1 VDLGGK
7 VLHPADHQGQAAFG
21 LSRLGQRLSLLLH
34 PGEPL
39 LQAGDARLELVAVDD
54 PFGIAVDQPADPPV
68 QALDRAVEGCGLVPV
83 ARALLQLVETT
94 LVFSSKA
101 GRILQESTDLG
112 PDRQLEAVAAYRAIG
127 TRRHAAE
134 AMPVSSE
141 AAVVAI
147 LGLLAAADLATG
159 HLAVEGVAAAAA
171 DHQALEQPTGTPTP
185 FPPVS
190 PVLVQ
195 LGLCCREQRRLDQGG
210 HRDLD
215 PLLSSYRDAGV
226 GLPRWPRAAPDRA
239 QADPRWHET

>member
-1 VDLGGK
+1 MDLCGK

-134 AMPVSSE
+134 AMPVGSE

-159 HLAVEGVAAAAA
+159 HLSVEGVAAAAA
-171 DHQALEQPTGTPTP
+171 DRQALEQPTGRRRPSRRCRRFSSSWACAAANSAGSTRAGTGPRSTP
-185 FPPVS
+185 
-190 PVLVQ
+190 L
-195 LGLCCREQRRLDQGG
+195 E
-210 HRDLD
+210 
-215 PLLSSYRDAGV
+215 
-226 GLPRWPRAAPDRA
+226 LPGCGCWPSEWPRAAPDRA
-239 QADPRWHET
+239 QPAPRWHET